1 MRLDHVCD
9 DLAQDLCRD
18 QCSGLFERV
27 GVDGEEGDAV
37 AGEGAGHARRRAGE
51 MARLYRLALN
61 GRIRSDEMTRFLYAL
76 KEIRACLEAELLTD
90 VQQRLALLSRGADA
104 IRSR

>member
-37 AGEGAGHARRRAGE
+37 AGDREGFRVSHWLAPGLCRVPLTPRNLRERSARHCPSVFPIG
-51 MARLYRLALN
+51 MSKW
-61 GRIRSDEMTRFLYAL
+61 RI
-76 KEIRACLEAELLTD
+76 
-90 VQQRLALLSRGADA
+90 VQRLSHMLPTR
-104 IRSR
+104 IMPVH